1 MRTIWRI
8 GFTLLLLVVL
18 LGTLA
23 VAGILSWVGDQEAVR
38 IVVDGEV
45 WSMKM
50 PTGWGFVGILAAVAL
65 ALVLLLT
72 VVPVLVV
79 MAVVIGLI
87 GTILGGLFALA
98 PVLIVAGLI
107 WWLVQRSRQPS

>member
-50 PTGWGFVGILAAVAL
+50 PTGWGFIGILAAVAL

-79 MAVVIGLI
+79 MALVIGLI

>member
-79 MAVVIGLI
+79 MALVIGLI
-87 GTILGGLFALA
+87 GTIVGGLFALA

>member
-1 MRTIWRI
+1 MRTFWRI
-8 GFTLLLLVVL
+8 GFTLLLLTVV

-23 VAGILSWVGDQEAVR
+23 VAGILSWVGDQEGVR
-38 IVVDGEV
+38 IVIDGEP

-50 PTGWGFVGILAAVAL
+50 PTGWGFVGILAAVAV
-65 ALVLLLT
+65 ALLVMLT

-79 MAVVIGLI
+79 LALVLGLI
-87 GTILGGLFALA
+87 GTIIGGLFALA

-107 WWLVQRSRQPS
+107 WWLVQRSRRPE

>member
-79 MAVVIGLI
+79 MALVIGLI

>member
-1 MRTIWRI
+1 MRTLWRI
-8 GFTLLLLVVL
+8 GFTLLLLTVV

-38 IVVDGEV
+38 VIVDGET

-50 PTGWGFVGILAAVAL
+50 PTGWGLVGVLAGVAL
-65 ALVLLLT
+65 GLLLLLT
-72 VVPVLVV
+72 VVPVLVMLALV
-79 MAVVIGLI
+79 LGLI
-87 GTILGGLFALA
+87 GTIIGGLFALA
-98 PVLIVAGLI
+98 PVIIVAGLI